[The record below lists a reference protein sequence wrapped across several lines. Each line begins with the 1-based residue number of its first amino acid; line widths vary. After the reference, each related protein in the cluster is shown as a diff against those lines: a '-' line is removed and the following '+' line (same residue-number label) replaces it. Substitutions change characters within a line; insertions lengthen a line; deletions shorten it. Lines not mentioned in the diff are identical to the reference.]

1 MTHSVRI
8 SLCLAAIS
16 LAALSA
22 CSQPAADAGDLTLD
36 ATSIAKYQKSLIKIE
51 SHLSSDEK
59 LALTKAIGA
68 LEAYPLDGNCD
79 VNNVLAHIRLSAD
92 PAFRQKLRLRRLHG
106 LTAEQVIDQAE
117 EKNCNSELAAQ
128 AVPACAPMIMM
139 EYKDFGPQAM
149 AYDFIGYERRQWKS
163 TDGNQ
168 ENKNHPIKIVVYTE
182 SEKNNAI
189 AKFPIDQDARQ
200 DFRYVSVDAAREYLE
215 ENLADIKGEAT
226 LDVLSQTL
234 EKTKT
239 RLNKEICP
247 T

>member
-1 MTHSVRI
+1 MLSSARI
-8 SLCLAAIS
+8 SLFLAAV
-16 LAALSA
+16 AFSA
-22 CSQPAADAGDLTLD
+22 CAEVSENTPLTFN
-36 ATSIAKYQKSLIKIE
+36 ASSEVKFQKSLWRIE
-51 SHLSSDEK
+51 A
-59 LALTKAIGA
+59 ALTPEDKTVLSKAMGA

-79 VNNVLAHIRLSAD
+79 VNNILTHTQKFTD
-92 PAFRQKLRLRRLHG
+92 PAYRQKIRLRRLHG
-106 LTAEQVIDQAE
+106 LTAEQVIDLAQD
-117 EKNCNSELAAQ
+117 KNCNSELAAQ
-128 AVPACAPMIMM
+128 AEPACAPMIMM

-149 AYDFIGYERRQWKS
+149 AYDFIGYERRQWQS

-168 ENKNHPIKIVVYTE
+168 QNKNHPIKIVVYTE
-182 SEKNNAI
+182 AEKNNAI

-226 LDVLSQTL
+226 LDGLSQTL

>member
-1 MTHSVRI
+1 MTHPRRI
-8 SLCLAAIS
+8 SLCLSAIS
-16 LAALSA
+16 LAALFA
-22 CSQPAADAGDLTLD
+22 CAEPSGDAALTFD
-36 ATSIAKYQKSLIKIE
+36 ATSSVNFQKTFIRIGNQ
-51 SHLSSDEK
+51 LSQEQQ
-59 LALTKAIGA
+59 LALSKAVNA

-106 LTAEQVIDQAE
+106 LTAEQVIDVAQD
-117 EKNCNSELAAQ
+117 KNCNSELAAQ
-128 AVPACAPMIMM
+128 AEPACAPMIMM

-168 ENKNHPIKIVVYTE
+168 QNKKHPIKIVVYTE
-182 SEKNNAI
+182 AEKNNAI
-189 AKFPIDQDARQ
+189 AKFPIDLDARQ

-239 RLNKEICP
+239 RLNKKICP